1 MSSTGIWAE
10 RCFGDA
16 QLGDLRRTKRLVSM
30 AYRTALRPAPHVTQ
44 VFRAKAE
51 RQAAYD
57 FLEHEQVPFDGV
69 SEALF
74 RSTARA
80 SESEERVL
88 VVLDGTSLTLTDCN
102 RAKDFGAIGTYSQGA
117 RGLKV
122 MNAVALTSEGGMI
135 GVADQQWWTRQQRV
149 ARSRYRRKDER
160 ESKYWRSA
168 MERVG
173 ERFASCAPD
182 TKLHFLADREG
193 DAALLICALVDA
205 GHEFT
210 IRSAATRNALMGLH
224 RRNLLDVLVKQPVLA
239 RIEVDVPAKHGCTR
253 RRARLEVRAARLPIL
268 FKDRYNKYGRGTLV
282 HIGVVWARERTRADG
297 GEPVEWV
304 LFTSVDVTTAK
315 TACETLRRYAL
326 RWRIEDFHRTW
337 KSGLCRVEETQL
349 RSTSA
354 VVKWAT
360 ILAAVASR
368 AEHLRRRAREEPDA
382 PATDELTADEIEAV
396 VYLTNE
402 TRSSKSK
409 RATAA
414 GLTLGTAVRWIA
426 DLGGYVGN
434 RGSGPPGATTIG
446 RGLEPVLLTAS
457 ILTRLRAEGRL
468 R

>member
-1 MSSTGIWAE
+1 MSSTRIWAE
-10 RCFGDA
+10 RCFSGA
-16 QLGDLRRTKRLVSM
+16 ELGDVRRTKRLVSM

-44 VFRAKAE
+44 VFRSKAE

-57 FLEHEQVPFDGV
+57 FLEHEEVPFDGV

-88 VVLDGTSLTLTDCN
+88 IVLDGSSLTLTDCS

-117 RGLKV
+117 RGIKV
-122 MNAVALTSEGGMI
+122 MNAVALTTTGGMI
-135 GVADQQWWTRQQRV
+135 GVADQQWWTRQRRV
-149 ARSRYRRKDER
+149 VRSRYRRKDER
-160 ESKYWRSA
+160 ESRYWRSA

-182 TKLHFLADREG
+182 TKLHFMADREG

-210 IRSAATRNALMGLH
+210 IRSAAKRNVLKGVN
-224 RRNLLDVLVKQPVLA
+224 RQNLLDVLVKRPVLA
-239 RIEVDVPAKHGCTR
+239 RIEVDVPATRGCAPR
-253 RRARLEVRAARLPIL
+253 SARLEVRAARLPIL
-268 FKDRYNKYGRGTLV
+268 FKDRYNKYGHGKLV
-282 HIGVVWARERTRADG
+282 HISVVWARERSRAGNGD
-297 GEPVEWV
+297 PVEWV
-304 LFTSVDVTTAK
+304 LFTSVDVTTARS
-315 TACETLRRYAL
+315 ACETLRRYTL

-337 KSGLCRVEETQL
+337 KSGLCRVEDTQL
-349 RSTSA
+349 RSTGA

-368 AEHLRRRAREEPDA
+368 AEHLRRRARDEPNA

-396 VYLTNE
+396 VFLTNE
-402 TRSSKSK
+402 ARSSRSK

-414 GLTLGTAVRWIA
+414 GLTLATAVRWIA

-446 RGLEPVLLTAS
+446 RGLEPVLLAAS
-457 ILTRLRAEGRL
+457 ILAQLRTEGRL